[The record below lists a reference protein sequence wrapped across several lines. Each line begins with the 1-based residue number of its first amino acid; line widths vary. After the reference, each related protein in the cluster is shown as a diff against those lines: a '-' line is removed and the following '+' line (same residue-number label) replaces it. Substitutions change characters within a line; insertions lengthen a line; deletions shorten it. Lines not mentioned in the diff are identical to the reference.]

1 MTLHDH
7 AQRIADQ
14 DQIDAVGIEGAGEA
28 GVVGGQHDQ
37 LLAIALGLGQ
47 GGNGPGLAVCVGAH
61 VLITGGDNPGIITLS
76 ARSRR
81 HRPASLH
88 PARVHGQEL

>member
-1 MTLHDH
+1 MALHHH

-14 DQIDAVGIEGAGEA
+14 DQVNAIGVESAGEA

-61 VLITGGDNPGIITLS
+61 VLITGDNPGIITYRDDPQASTRTTAS
-76 ARSRR
+76 ARGRGR
-81 HRPASLH
+81 
-88 PARVHGQEL
+88 E